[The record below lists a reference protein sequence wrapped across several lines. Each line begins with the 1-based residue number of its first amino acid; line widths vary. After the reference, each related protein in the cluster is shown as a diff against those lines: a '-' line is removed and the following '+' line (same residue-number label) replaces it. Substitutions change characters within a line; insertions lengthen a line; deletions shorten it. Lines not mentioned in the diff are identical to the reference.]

1 MVEIARGIYR
11 GSGLSGF
18 YRGWSSSLMR
28 DTPFSIV
35 YWMCFDQLRGVYR
48 PLIGDSHHTS
58 PLVNFMSGSTSGLKI
73 SFPTHSSAGTVA
85 AILTHPFDV
94 LKTQYQLSIKQGLIQ
109 NIEVKSEMN
118 AKVAVRGSEQE
129 VCTVISECCCP
140 CTCRVGLPT
149 TPQVERPKLTI
160 VDGLSHILKTRG
172 VPGLFRGLT
181 MRLATIIPGSGIMIT
196 TYEFA
201 KSLHLQ

>member
-1 MVEIARGIYR
+1 MDHFLATHRVLTRVR
-11 GSGLSGF
+11 
-18 YRGWSSSLMR
+18 WSILYLAPPQVHHQAS
-28 DTPFSIV
+28 
-35 YWMCFDQLRGVYR
+35 Y
-48 PLIGDSHHTS
+48 LIQ
-58 PLVNFMSGSTSGLKI
+58 
-73 SFPTHSSAGTVA
+73 THSHVGTLA

-109 NIEVKSEMN
+109 NVEDLS
-118 AKVAVRGSEQE
+118 AKMASGNERD
-129 VCTVISECCCP
+129 VCKIISECCCP
-140 CTCRVGLPT
+140 CTCRVETPT
-149 TPQVERPKLTI
+149 TSQVERPKLAI

-201 KSLHLQ
+201 KTLHLQ